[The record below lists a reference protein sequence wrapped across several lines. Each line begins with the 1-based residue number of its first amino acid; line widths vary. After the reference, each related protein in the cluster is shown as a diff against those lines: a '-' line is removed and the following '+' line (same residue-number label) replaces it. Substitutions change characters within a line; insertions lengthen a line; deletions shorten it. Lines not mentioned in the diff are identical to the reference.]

1 MKKNIQ
7 IVNVEYKQPDVGS
20 GGSHGGI
27 AAMLSRFF
35 PMFDK
40 NVKKFLTIE
49 ADNWP
54 TEAYFNIINQWAST
68 DKLCL
73 TFTSSG
79 PYGWP
84 SGDKMNIN
92 GIDQVVH
99 FRQNYGGMFGL
110 SKPDGKF
117 IYNTKF
123 YDLLINYAR
132 QRKEIFN
139 KNYFDSAG
147 NALFPGHFYGLI
159 GKKID
164 YILDFGIDEV
174 WLSVFILPKVTL
186 YDKKSIVAIPIADVI
201 NFDLLP
207 PTEKEII
214 INKLKMK
221 LDLKDLTDSQGLFN
235 YINDG
240 NKNIST
246 ALEIASVEEALDVGD
261 YGLGVDKK
269 YRDSFMPTFKNVYP
283 GWDYS
288 LNYTQLKNTLNSI
301 KNKTVN
307 VDYKDGSFMLF
318 QKKYLKYKQKYLVLK
333 NKQI

>member
-7 IVNVEYKQPDVGS
+7 IVNIEFKQPDVVS

-40 NVKKFLTIE
+40 NVNKFLTIE

-54 TEAYFNIINQWAST
+54 TEAYFNIIEQWSSSN
-68 DKLCL
+68 KLCL

-84 SGDKMNIN
+84 SGDKMNVDGN
-92 GIDQVVH
+92 DKVVH

-110 SKPDGKF
+110 GKPVGQ

-123 YDLLINYAR
+123 YDLLINYGR

-139 KNYFDSAG
+139 KNYFDSNG
-147 NALFPGHFYGLI
+147 NALFPNNFYGLI

-174 WLSVFILPKVTL
+174 WLSVFILPKVSL
-186 YDKKSIVAIPIADVI
+186 YDRNTIISIPIADVT
-201 NFDLLP
+201 NFDLLTP
-207 PTEKEII
+207 PEKEII

-221 LDLKDLTDSQGLFN
+221 LDLKDLTDSQPLFN
-235 YINDG
+235 YINYE
-240 NKNIST
+240 NKNI
-246 ALEIASVEEALDVGD
+246 
-261 YGLGVDKK
+261 
-269 YRDSFMPTFKNVYP
+269 
-283 GWDYS
+283 
-288 LNYTQLKNTLNSI
+288 
-301 KNKTVN
+301 
-307 VDYKDGSFMLF
+307 
-318 QKKYLKYKQKYLVLK
+318 
-333 NKQI
+333 